1 MAEEDEGGLPMLDR
15 GPADEKLVLEKL
27 LLCLGAPNVGLL
39 DATSGDVGTLGAVLG
54 LPASLDTPLAPNASF
69 EPRVSEDVSL
79 SANESGAPPPIAD
92 LVMDPGAGRPD
103 LPADGIPEYL
113 GLGRL
118 GVGNCDMILQI
129 WLDAD

>member
-1 MAEEDEGGLPMLDR
+1 MLER
-15 GPADEKLVLEKL
+15 GPADEMLALEKL
-27 LLCLGAPNVGLL
+27 LLCLGAPKVGLI
-39 DATSGDVGTLGAVLG
+39 DATSGDVGALGALLD

-69 EPRVSEDVSL
+69 EPRVSDGVSL
-79 SANESGAPPPIAD
+79 SANESGAPPPSAD

-129 WLDAD
+129 WVDAD

>member
-1 MAEEDEGGLPMLDR
+1 MLDR

-39 DATSGDVGTLGAVLG
+39 DATSGDVGALG
-54 LPASLDTPLAPNASF
+54 LPASLETPLVPNASF